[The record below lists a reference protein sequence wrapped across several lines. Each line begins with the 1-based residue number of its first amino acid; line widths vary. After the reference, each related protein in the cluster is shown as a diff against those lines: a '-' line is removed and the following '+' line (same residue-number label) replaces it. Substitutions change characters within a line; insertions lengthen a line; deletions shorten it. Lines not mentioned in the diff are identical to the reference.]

1 MTIKAS
7 EHRQLLQLSQI
18 GGLSPCIFCSC
29 HFRCDDYDDDDGLR
43 RQVVGRQGWLVV
55 VVVVVVVVAVAGT
68 TTTAAAVVLASAP
81 SPAPATAR
89 NRRRSGSGGA

>member
-18 GGLSPCIFCSC
+18 GGLSPCSC

-43 RQVVGRQGWLVV
+43 RQVVGRQGWL
-55 VVVVVVVVAVAGT
+55 VVVVVVVAVAGT